1 MNMRIGTK
9 LAITVGIGVVLV
21 TGMIVN
27 QQASNTSVARQTELA
42 RDEQFVIAD
51 LLSASVALQRMQ
63 VGAREIRLAISER
76 EADQALA
83 ALRESMG
90 NAVSNIQAAIQLCGN
105 AENCERLE
113 SLVKLAKDYAAA
125 AIEMTA
131 LKKDYGDIAKPLDQI
146 NTIGTQINSLIERAT
161 SDARVVAFQRMTAAE
176 AQLTKA
182 GQISIGAGL
191 FVVLILVGAAVFGVL
206 LIGKPIRHI
215 AGVLLQLAD
224 GSRGL
229 DIPYTSRGDEV
240 GDAARAA
247 RTFRDNLVRL
257 EKLEAEQKEAAART
271 VAELAKSVSEL
282 RALGEV
288 TRAVTSTL
296 DLETVLTTIVAK
308 ATQLSGTEAGA
319 IYVFDEVK
327 REFRLHATYGMS
339 EELIAAIRDHHA
351 ALSKAISEATEQGE
365 SEQVADL
372 QSEPPSMVNDIIIKA
387 GYRARLLVPLVR
399 SGETVGAL
407 VVRRMEPGEFPIST
421 IELVKTFAAQSV
433 LAMQNA
439 HLFSELAIARDAA
452 DEANRTKSS
461 FLANM
466 SHELRTPLNA
476 IIGLTDMLVSNAARF
491 GTDKA
496 LEPLRRVHRA
506 GTHLL
511 GLINQVLDLSK
522 IEAGKL
528 ELNLESVSIPPLVEE
543 VIGTARPL
551 AEQNKNRLSVQC
563 PGDLPPIEAD
573 AMRVRQILLNLL
585 SNACKF
591 TKDGSIILR
600 VVRVAHQGQD
610 CIAVAVADSGIGM
623 TPEQLGRLFEEF
635 SQGDATTARQ
645 YGGTGLGLAITRRL
659 CQMMGGDVS
668 VTSEVGKGTT
678 FTVRLPVAA
687 AVVVARDQPSETGTD
702 VPSGNC
708 VLVIDDDAT
717 ARDLIADYLRQA
729 GFVVITAAGGA
740 EGLKR
745 AKDHHPIAITLDV
758 IMPDID
764 GWTVLAALRG
774 DPQLADIPV
783 VMATIVDERRQGMTL
798 GAVGYLTK
806 PIDGDKL
813 VEIIR
818 RYGAPSGPTRVL
830 VVEDDAMQRERVRS
844 LLEPPQWL
852 VTEAENGRVA
862 LERLKDTVPDV
873 IILDL
878 MMPEMDGFQLVAAL
892 QQHPQWWRIPVVVVT
907 ALDLSA
913 EDRARLN
920 SGVETVLLKK
930 AFKPSD
936 LIDGL
941 RHLVAKT
948 RHLER
953 VTEAAS

>member
-421 IELVKTFAAQSV
+421 IELVKTFAAQSL

-439 HLFSELAIARDAA
+439 HLFSELAVARDAA

-678 FTVRLPVAA
+678 FTVRLPVA
-687 AVVVARDQPSETGTD
+687 
-702 VPSGNC
+702 
-708 VLVIDDDAT
+708 
-717 ARDLIADYLRQA
+717 YLRQA

-818 RYGAPSGPTRVL
+818 RYGAPSGPTQVL

>member
-1 MNMRIGTK
+1 MRIGTK

-229 DIPYTSRGDEV
+229 DIPYTGRGDEV

-439 HLFSELAIARDAA
+439 HLFSELATARDAA

-476 IIGLTDMLVSNAARF
+476 IIGLTDMMVGNAARF
-491 GTDKA
+491 GTEKA

-551 AEQNKNRLSVQC
+551 AEQNKNRLSVEC

-600 VVRVAHQGQD
+600 TVRVVHQGQD
-610 CIAVAVADSGIGM
+610 CIAFAVADSGIGM

-687 AVVVARDQPSETGTD
+687 AAVSARDEVRDAGTD
-702 VPSGNC
+702 VPSGDC

-729 GFVVITAAGGA
+729 GFAVITAAGGA

-758 IMPDID
+758 MMPDID

-818 RYGAPSGPTRVL
+818 RYGAPSGPTQVL